1 MSGILDLAQMKW
13 CHIRSIE
20 SVQEVEK
27 SNIGFKRIVLGEPMP
42 PTIYYSCLCNDSTF
56 MDMLNA
62 SINTFQH
69 IF

>member
-27 SNIGFKRIVLGEPMP
+27 SNINFKRIVVGKPMLQIDFH
-42 PTIYYSCLCNDSTF
+42 IYSGDKCTS
-56 MDMLNA
+56 MDILNA
-62 SINTFQH
+62 STNTSPH